1 LELDDEVLAQAIA
14 PPPPSRSF
22 ALTSHSTS
30 PTIHNPIDFDPKQP
44 FFFPGDLP
52 TKAQTRKDGW
62 NWRDPV
68 VGFWRTETE
77 DDIRKKWTEERAE
90 LTRTWKRRWREAVKM
105 RKRRGGD
112 LD

>member
-1 LELDDEVLAQAIA
+1 MTYLLPRKGTVSVFCFSFVSSPKFLIRGYLVQLAKFSLLGLLNLDLELDDEVLAQAIA

-52 TKAQTRKDGW
+52 TKAKTRKEGG
-62 NWRDPV
+62 NWRDP
-68 VGFWRTETE
+68 
-77 DDIRKKWTEERAE
+77 
-90 LTRTWKRRWREAVKM
+90 
-105 RKRRGGD
+105 
-112 LD
+112 